1 MSEKFIL
8 VYLLGLLLCTNLN
21 ANIIIDD
28 PIVKDSSNNNNGGR
42 TVSPSCN
49 LTVNGDVLNVDVNR
63 YLGNAVVSVLAA
75 DGSSSISGTYYIN
88 GHDTVCLDFTGYS
101 EGLYQMT
108 ITLGNGD
115 VYLGSFRIE

>member
-1 MSEKFIL
+1 MSKKFIL
-8 VYLLGLLLCTNLN
+8 VYLLALLFCTNLN

-42 TVSPSCN
+42 TISPSFD
-49 LTVNGDVLNVDVNR
+49 LTVNGDVLSIDINR
-63 YLGNAVVSVLAA
+63 YLGNAVVSVMAA

>member
-1 MSEKFIL
+1 MKKYFFGLFAIFAMSTSASF
-8 VYLLGLLLCTNLN
+8 

-28 PIVKDSSNNNNGGR
+28 PLLDNENKGNKGTKGI
-42 TVSPSCN
+42 TPSVQIEALN
-49 LTVNGDVLNVDVNR
+49 DVLSIDINR

>member
-1 MSEKFIL
+1 MKKYFFGLFAIFAMSTSASF
-8 VYLLGLLLCTNLN
+8 

-28 PIVKDSSNNNNGGR
+28 PLLDNENKGNKGTKGI
-42 TVSPSCN
+42 TPSVQIEALN
-49 LTVNGDVLNVDVNR
+49 DVLSIDINR
-63 YLGNAVVSVLAA
+63 YLGNAVVSVMAA

-88 GHDTVCLDFTGYS
+88 GHDTVWLDFTGYA

-108 ITLGNGD
+108 VTLGNGD